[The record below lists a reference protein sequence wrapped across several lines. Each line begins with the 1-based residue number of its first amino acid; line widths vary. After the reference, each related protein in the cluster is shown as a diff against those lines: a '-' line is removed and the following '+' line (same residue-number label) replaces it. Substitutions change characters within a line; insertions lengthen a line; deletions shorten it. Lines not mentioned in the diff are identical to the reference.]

1 MTVVGLTGGVAAGKS
16 TVSNVLARH
25 GVIVIDAD
33 ILAREAVAPGTPGF
47 EAVIARFGDGV
58 LDSEGSLNRAALGGI
73 VFHDDTARAALNA
86 IVHPRVRELYATAVA
101 AAESSHPS
109 TAIVYAVPLLAEA
122 RQADEFA
129 AVVVVDAPAA
139 QRTSRL
145 VEFRGM
151 SADDAAA
158 RVLSQ
163 ASDDERRA
171 MADSVV
177 DATGTV
183 ERTERAAAQLA
194 EQLIA
199 LWPDRLRELSK
210 RFPVD
215 EA

>member
-1 MTVVGLTGGVAAGKS
+1 MTVVALTGGVAAGKS

-86 IVHPRVRELYATAVA
+86 IVHPRVRELYAAAVA
-101 AAESSHPS
+101 AAESTHPS

-177 DATGTV
+177 DASGTV

-194 EQLIA
+194 EQLMA

>member
-1 MTVVGLTGGVAAGKS
+1 MTVVALTGGVAAGKS

-47 EAVIARFGDGV
+47 NAVIARFGDGV
-58 LDSEGSLNRAALGGI
+58 LDSEGNLDRAALGDI
-73 VFHDDTARAALNA
+73 VFHDDTARADLNA

-199 LWPDRLRELSK
+199 LWPDPLRELSK
-210 RFPVD
+210 RFPLD

>member
-1 MTVVGLTGGVAAGKS
+1 MTVVALTGGVAAGKS

-58 LDSEGSLNRAALGGI
+58 LDSEGNLNRAALGDI
-73 VFHDDTARAALNA
+73 VFHDDTARADLNA

-177 DATGTV
+177 DASGTV

-210 RFPVD
+210 RFPLD